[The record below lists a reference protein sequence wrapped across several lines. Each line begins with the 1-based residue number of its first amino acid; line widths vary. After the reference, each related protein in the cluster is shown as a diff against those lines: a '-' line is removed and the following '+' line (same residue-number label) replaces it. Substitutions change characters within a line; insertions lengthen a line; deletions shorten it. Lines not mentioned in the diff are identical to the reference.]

1 MSEPSDQT
9 SAQKAI
15 GASALALVVAF
26 ASIVAFLPPMVE
38 ATVQSVPRTV
48 LLGLAI
54 ATGVLLH
61 WVFVGIAAH
70 RLERSVPGWVALSV
84 LLFPIGGIAALI
96 LLGFFGEEAA
106 RGPATSAP

>member
-1 MSEPSDQT
+1 MSET

-15 GASALALVVAF
+15 AASTLALVLAC
-26 ASIVAFLPPMVE
+26 ASLFAFLPPMAE
-38 ATVQSVPRTV
+38 ATLQSVPRTV
-48 LLGLAI
+48 LLALAI
-54 ATGVLLH
+54 AVGVMLH

-70 RLERSVPGWVALSV
+70 RLERSVPGWLALSV

-106 RGPATSAP
+106 RRPATSVP